1 MTRES
6 ARLHGLEFQEDEL
19 DGQRICVMHKESNHQ
34 FKNMCESCSAVS
46 KISSE
51 LRICLRTVV
60 FEYEKELSHL
70 RMQINQLRKGSESF
84 RDCKPIE
91 SEYLVYSKIPLAG
104 FKDELRK
111 LGDSILTSS
120 KDTAMLYYEAAAIN
134 GCSESCVRV
143 AMNYL
148 RSDQAGSSVEYGK
161 TKVKFLEFSKPPATY
176 PRIGMCVLRSISWKG
191 QLYRIT
197 PRQHTS

>member
-1 MTRES
+1 MNMARES

-70 RMQINQLRKGSESF
+70 RMQINQLRKGTEYF
-84 RDCKPIE
+84 RDCEQIE
-91 SEYLVYSKIPLAG
+91 SECLVYSRIPG

-143 AMNYL
+143 ARNYL

-161 TKVKFLEFSKPPATY
+161 AKVKFLEFSKPPATY
-176 PRIGMCVLRSISWKG
+176 PRIGISVLAVFPGNGSC
-191 QLYRIT
+191 T
-197 PRQHTS
+197 E